1 MCIFDEQLE
10 SKSVVI
16 MQSTNHNFFTLTPP
30 RNWYYYYTK
39 IGHEFMSGNSIL
51 SVLLFEL

>member
-1 MCIFDEQLE
+1 
-10 SKSVVI
+10 